1 MSNGYSLLAGWKI
14 PHVTV
19 ELLDDVRVNTLHATT
34 VIFTVGVPGS
44 GKSFWAKKYSQLHN
58 DFVIVERDG
67 CRHTIQASQ
76 GIPTLEK
83 AVVWP
88 KWSFKTENS
97 KDDPVGTLQKELIAT
112 AVAGGKNIII
122 SDTNISTK
130 TINSLVTFILSLTKD
145 VLFVVKIFDTP
156 LEKCIKNNMQRPYP
170 VGQRVIYDM
179 WQRLQRLKIKV
190 DDFYI
195 KNQVMQ
201 KIPLDQLANKSV
213 IVDIDGTVANH
224 VGVRSPYDWSKV
236 YYDTPIETVVQIVKL
251 LRSNGWNVIIMSGRD
266 GCCEN
271 LTKLWLQN
279 VAQIEYDGFYMRTA
293 NDTRSDAIVKYELY
307 QQAIRDG
314 FTSIRLCIDDRPR
327 IANLWRSLG
336 LEVLQCGDPNIDF

>member
-19 ELLDDVRVNTLHATT
+19 ELLDDLRINTLHKTT

-97 KDDPVGTLQKELIAT
+97 KDDPVGTLQKELITT
-112 AVAGGKNIII
+112 AVADGKNIII

-130 TINSLVTFILSLTKD
+130 TK
-145 VLFVVKIFDTP
+145 
-156 LEKCIKNNMQRPYP
+156 
-170 VGQRVIYDM
+170 
-179 WQRLQRLKIKV
+179 
-190 DDFYI
+190 
-195 KNQVMQ
+195 
-201 KIPLDQLANKSV
+201 
-213 IVDIDGTVANH
+213 
-224 VGVRSPYDWSKV
+224 
-236 YYDTPIETVVQIVKL
+236 
-251 LRSNGWNVIIMSGRD
+251 
-266 GCCEN
+266 
-271 LTKLWLQN
+271 
-279 VAQIEYDGFYMRTA
+279 
-293 NDTRSDAIVKYELY
+293 
-307 QQAIRDG
+307 
-314 FTSIRLCIDDRPR
+314 PR
-327 IANLWRSLG
+327 I
-336 LEVLQCGDPNIDF
+336 